1 MKWIPQTNRHRTS
14 RKRCKRLNLAFSLQ
28 SMVKDMD
35 SYQDR
40 CIGKDDFFKLATV
53 KYFSEY
59 FNGFVK
65 IFLWCVQDVQLL
77 DFTARKMKMPVGEKK
92 KRKDKDGE
100 KVSKQN
106 PKNFDHSGIQNQ
118 IDETREIQA
127 KIQYFVSDLPR
138 PLALL
143 LCCVQYSKENR
154 RARGGFFLFQSE
166 HDASF
171 ATISKCYLLYRGD

>member
-1 MKWIPQTNRHRTS
+1 
-14 RKRCKRLNLAFSLQ
+14 
-28 SMVKDMD
+28 MVKDMD

-100 KVSKQN
+100 KVST
-106 PKNFDHSGIQNQ
+106 KNQKHFDNSGLIDLQ

-127 KIQYFVSDLPR
+127 EIQHFFSDLPR

-154 RARGGFFLFQSE
+154 RARGRFFSFQSE
-166 HDASF
+166 HDAPFS
-171 ATISKCYLLYRGD
+171 TISKFYLICGWD

>member
-1 MKWIPQTNRHRTS
+1 
-14 RKRCKRLNLAFSLQ
+14 
-28 SMVKDMD
+28 
-35 SYQDR
+35 
-40 CIGKDDFFKLATV
+40 
-53 KYFSEY
+53 
-59 FNGFVK
+59 
-65 IFLWCVQDVQLL
+65 
-77 DFTARKMKMPVGEKK
+77 MKMPVGEKK

-171 ATISKCYLLYRGD
+171 VTISKFYLLCRAD